1 MVSAAR
7 KKKNRI
13 NHRINLKTRKQQA
26 WEQLPESFIA
36 KCRTKV
42 PFTEPEGIEDGSKEE
57 KRSMDF
63 FSAPTLPHFNP
74 EWISKPYSFSD
85 QYSIH
90 ATLGRYNL
98 CRSFRNPKT
107 LLIFRTVMKGWH
119 ESGCIVAMKK
129 FHVPPEDILQL
140 EEVRA
145 LSSINHENVVKLL
158 SLRLTV
164 SVQYLVLE
172 YCHFDLEV
180 LIHLPKVKIETE
192 HIKSIAFALLS
203 GLTAIHKK
211 NYAHRNL
218 RPSHVLLTQDG
229 VVKITDFGLSCSTE
243 AASPISTSQMEN
255 IHYAAPESLLGC
267 TEIRRNADLWSVG
280 VIIGELFLRA
290 SLFDA
295 KNNRNQVVHLLEL
308 LGDFEGTFFEGN
320 QNYQEIRSAWS
331 GDKNGTFHKVFE
343 PRLCNGSLYDGE
355 GLRFV
360 KNMMKTNIDHRLT
373 VEEALNHEWFKS
385 GVRGN
390 VKDLLE
396 IFKNP
401 CRSRIFQD
409 SNDDSND

>member
-1 MVSAAR
+1 MVSADR

-13 NHRINLKTRKQQA
+13 NHRINLRTRKQQA
-26 WEQLPESFIA
+26 WEQLPDSFIA
-36 KCRTKV
+36 KCRAKV

-63 FSAPTLPHFNP
+63 FSAPTLSHFNP

-85 QYSIH
+85 EYSIH
-90 ATLGRYNL
+90 ATLG
-98 CRSFRNPKT
+98 
-107 LLIFRTVMKGWH
+107 RTVMKGWH

-129 FHVPPEDILQL
+129 CHVPPEDILQL
-140 EEVRA
+140 EEVKA

-180 LIHLPKVKIETE
+180 LIHLPKFKIEAE
-192 HIKSIAFALLS
+192 HIKRIAFALLS

-218 RPSHVLLTQDG
+218 RPNHVLLTQDG

-243 AASPISTSQMEN
+243 AASPISTSQTEN

-295 KNNRNQVVHLLEL
+295 KSNREQVVQLLDL
-308 LGDFEGTFFEGN
+308 LGHFQGNFYEGN
-320 QNYQEIRSAWS
+320 QKYQQIRSAWS
-331 GDKNGTFHKVFE
+331 GDKNGSFLKVFE
-343 PRLCNGSLYDGE
+343 PRLCNGSLYDRQGV
-355 GLRFV
+355 RFV
-360 KNMMKTNIDHRLT
+360 ENMMKTNIDRRLT
-373 VEEALNHEWFKS
+373 VDEALSHYWFAS

-390 VKDLLE
+390 VKDLLQA
-396 IFKNP
+396 FKKP
-401 CRSRIFQD
+401 CRSRIFQE